1 MSQHKPLKDKDYD
14 LVSTLYHALQGIETT
29 DVYIE
34 DAQKDGD
41 EATRNFLEDTQKK
54 YREISARA
62 KELLAARIS

>member
-1 MSQHKPLKDKDYD
+1 MPQHKPLKDKDYD

-41 EATRNFLEDTQKK
+41 EAIRNFLEDTQKK
-54 YREISARA
+54 YREISVRA